1 MIRIITDSTC
11 DLSKVE
17 QEKLGI
23 TVVPMQVLFGTTQYR
38 DGVDLTTEAFYQKLE
53 TEKELPTTTQIN
65 PDTFKQVFET
75 YLNQGDEVI
84 AILLSSQLSGT
95 YQSAVIAKEMLE
107 TNQIHLIDSQNVTL
121 GLALIVREAVKLRDQ
136 GLSAEEI
143 VNQVEQL
150 KGQVRVAAIV
160 DTLKYLQ
167 KGGRVSAASAVVG
180 TALGIK
186 PIVQV
191 KDGIVQ
197 MLGKERGQ
205 KKMYK
210 FISNYLEEQQI
221 DTQYSVVFAYAMSD
235 ESLIPFKEMIKDQ
248 YDIKE
253 SCTIGIGSTVGV
265 HVGPG
270 AIGIAFVAKK

>member
-11 DLSKVE
+11 DLTKAD

-23 TVVPMQVLFGTTQYR
+23 TVIPLQVLFGTTQYT
-38 DGVDLTTEAFYQKLE
+38 DGVDLTTEEFYQKLE

-65 PDTFKQVFET
+65 PDTFVNVFEE
-75 YLNQGDEVI
+75 YLKQGDEI
-84 AILLSSQLSGT
+84 ITILLSSHLSGT

-107 TNQIHLIDSQNVTL
+107 TDKIHLIDSQNVTL
-121 GLALIVREAVKLRDQ
+121 GLALIVREAVKLRDN
-136 GLSAEEI
+136 GLSAKDI
-143 VNQVEQL
+143 VNKIEEL
-150 KGQVRVAAIV
+150 KGQVRVVAIV

-167 KGGRVSAASAVVG
+167 KGGRISAASAVVG

-197 MLGKERGQ
+197 VLGKERGQ

-210 FISNYLEEQQI
+210 FITSYLEENQI
-221 DTQYSVVFAYAMSD
+221 DTNYSVVYAHSMA
-235 ESLIPFKEMIKDQ
+235 EASLEPLKEMIQEK
-248 YDIKE
+248 YEIKE
-253 SCTIGIGSTVGV
+253 SSTVGIGSTVGT

-270 AIGIAFVAKK
+270 AVGIAFVTK

>member
-11 DLSKVE
+11 DLTKAD

-23 TVVPMQVLFGTTQYR
+23 TVIPLQVLFGTTHYT
-38 DGVDLTTEAFYQKLE
+38 DGIDLSVEAFYQKLE

-65 PDTFKQVFET
+65 PDTFINAFEE
-75 YLNQGDEVI
+75 YLKQGDEII
-84 AILLSSQLSGT
+84 AILLSSHLSGT

-107 TNQIHLIDSQNVTL
+107 TDKIHLIDSQNVTL
-121 GLALIVREAVKLRDQ
+121 GLALLVGEASKLRDQ
-136 GLSAEEI
+136 GLSASEIVEEI
-143 VNQVEQL
+143 ELL
-150 KGQVRVAAIV
+150 KNKVKLIAIV

-167 KGGRVSAASAVVG
+167 KGGRISAASAVVG

-197 MLGKERGQ
+197 VLGKERGQ

-210 FISNYLEEQQI
+210 FIAHYLEEHQI
-221 DTQYSVVFAYAMSD
+221 DTQYCVVFAHSMA
-235 ESLIPFKEMIKDQ
+235 ETSLKSLKDMIEEKYNIIDNRTV
-248 YDIKE
+248 
-253 SCTIGIGSTVGV
+253 CIGSTVGT

-270 AIGIAFVAKK
+270 AVGVAFIAK

>member
-11 DLSKVE
+11 DLTKAD

-23 TVVPMQVLFGTTQYR
+23 TVIPLQVLFGTTQFT
-38 DGVDLTTEAFYQKLE
+38 DGVDLTTEEFYQKLE

-65 PDTFKQVFET
+65 PDTFVNVFEE
-75 YLNQGDEVI
+75 YLKQGDEI
-84 AILLSSQLSGT
+84 ITILLSSHLSGT

-107 TNQIHLIDSQNVTL
+107 TDKIHLIDSQNVTL
-121 GLALIVREAVKLRDQ
+121 GLALIVREAVKLRDN
-136 GLSAEEI
+136 GLSAKDI
-143 VNQVEQL
+143 VNKIEEL
-150 KGQVRVAAIV
+150 KGQVRVVAIV

-167 KGGRVSAASAVVG
+167 KGGRISAASAVVG

-197 MLGKERGQ
+197 VLGKERGQ

-210 FISNYLEEQQI
+210 FITSYLEENQI
-221 DTQYSVVFAYAMSD
+221 DTNYSVVYAHSMA
-235 ESLIPFKEMIKDQ
+235 EASLEPFKEMIQEK
-248 YDIKE
+248 YEIKE
-253 SCTIGIGSTVGV
+253 SSTVGIGSTVGT

-270 AIGIAFVAKK
+270 AVGIAFVTK